1 MLTTPASGH
10 ANAEPLAIP
19 PVYAPNV
26 PLMAGL
32 WPLAGSIREGTSDT
46 EAGGGSCPKLGG
58 APPRKLSAVMVA
70 LNGWP
75 AAVKTVPAAVLAA
88 GLATFAAFLMAESCS
103 V

>member
-1 MLTTPASGH
+1 MPASGQ
-10 ANAEPLAIP
+10 ANAVPLATP

-26 PLMAGL
+26 PLIAGL
-32 WPLAGSIREGTSDT
+32 WPLAGSTREGTSDT
-46 EAGGGSCPKLGG
+46 EAGAVSWPKLGV
-58 APPRKLSAVMVA
+58 AVPRKLSAVMVA